1 MNFTKQI
8 DMRWLNRI
16 LKVIILTIIL
26 GVVYSII
33 NYIISPPPKPNMYL
47 EGVIF
52 TVCLYSI
59 INILFMIIAYITTRV
74 IDKKMCNVIF
84 QLKYLLLEIIFLYI
98 LFAIS
103 SYIPYNFNILP
114 VNKSTENDLFQTFT
128 PFIILYIIWVIVIIV
143 RRNPVLPECAVR
155 KDSSF
160 RNC

>member
-47 EGVIF
+47 EGAVF
-52 TVCLYSI
+52 TVCLYGI
-59 INILFMIIAYITTRV
+59 INVLFLIIAYITTH
-74 IDKKMCNVIF
+74 IINKQICNVIF
-84 QLKYLLLEIIFLYI
+84 LSKYLLLEIILLYI

-103 SYIPYNFNILP
+103 SYIPYNLNILP
-114 VNKSTENDLFQTFT
+114 VNKFTENDLFHTFI
-128 PFIILYIIWVIVIIV
+128 PFIILYIIWIIIIIAHKK
-143 RRNPVLPECAVR
+143 NTTNL
-155 KDSSF
+155 DSEY
-160 RNC
+160 